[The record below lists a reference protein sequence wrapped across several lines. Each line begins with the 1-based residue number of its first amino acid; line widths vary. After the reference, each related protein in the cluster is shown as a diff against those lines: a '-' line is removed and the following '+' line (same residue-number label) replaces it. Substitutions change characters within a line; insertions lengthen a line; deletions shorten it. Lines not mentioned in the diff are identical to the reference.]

1 YLDSPQPFIGYFFM
15 IEDCPSSNR
24 PVKVKEPHFKV
35 RPEFVGASYIRRY
48 EIFCRKLVLERHYT
62 SSAFISSTQES
73 GIQGQFATPTNDLSV
88 ERFAKTL
95 IAHVAAFV

>member
-1 YLDSPQPFIGYFFM
+1 ML
-15 IEDCPSSNR
+15 EDRAASNR

-35 RPEFVGASYIRRY
+35 FPEFVGASYLRRY

-62 SSAFISSTQES
+62 AAAFISSTIKE
-73 GIQGQFATPTNDLSV
+73 GIQGSFSTPADDLSV

-95 IAHVAAFV
+95 TAHLAAFA